1 MVADDH
7 PTLSG
12 RTGRIVDSDISKNEF
27 QVEFHRSKNEKI
39 ANKNTKTV
47 AMSAINDDDHYDV
60 FDVDTGGT
68 DASTAFTRL
77 KISAYDLAVPEVTG
91 GRGKGRSNKNAK
103 NNKPAAQS
111 LRPAECTL
119 VIDEDETNN
128 IHGFSMVV
136 RASTLNELA
145 GLKDSELLAQRLGE
159 IMKER
164 DEQEEAA
171 KVLEEQNKQAKIR
184 EAEEQEKQEIA
195 KRFRKYEK
203 EINGRKK
210 KARRILSS
218 GKSKFVKAL
227 KTKPETPEKLY
238 DGSDSL
244 EASVH
249 NGFVDLLATLH
260 ERDDKE
266 AQELIEA
273 IRGSELS
280 PSTIEF
286 NESDEGTKVC
296 LLFED
301 EDHKIPLCIVN
312 HSGENHVP
320 MKDEFDTVVNS
331 MFEQDQF
338 DELCCETGLQ
348 RREALIFV
356 HALINIEK
364 DSGIEF
370 EIPHRVIRRLIER
383 DLLDSDFVREV
394 FSGDEGVASDKARLF
409 LRAVSQRLSMRLS
422 FNLSD
427 LVRGLVQIIEEFD
440 PEQVSDSDERP
451 ASDEENLDEME
462 IIRHVLDQAMCRE
475 LCALTNM
482 TEKETTLFIAN
493 TLRWKINGCE
503 PDPLPSSVLVKLLS
517 SGLVPYNIVDD
528 VRRNFGFVPSQIIYP
543 LVEQSLRDNFNLN
556 LTDIIV
562 RLENFCQALDARE
575 ESELQLDDKD
585 KCFIEEFSS
594 DDDDDDDYEEE
605 DNEDETT
612 NVDGGIEDC
621 ESSLN
626 SDSV

>member
-12 RTGRIVDSDISKNEF
+12 RTGRIVDSDISKHEF
-27 QVEFHRSKNEKI
+27 EVEFHRSKNEKI

-68 DASTAFTRL
+68 DPSTAFTRL
-77 KISAYDLAVPEVTG
+77 KISAYDLAVPDVAG

-103 NNKPAAQS
+103 NNKAAAQS

-119 VIDEDETNN
+119 VIDEDETIN

-244 EASVH
+244 QASVH

-394 FSGDEGVASDKARLF
+394 LSGDEGFGSDKARLF

-422 FNLSD
+422 FNLSH

-440 PEQVSDSDERP
+440 QEQVSDSDQD
-451 ASDEENLDEME
+451 SDGEHLFDRDLFEKFCKVTGLNEQDALLIAIQHLQYRQGNAVAPELDHLLTSYLEKLVRSGFLDHDLVMNFLKDEGFMTGEMF
-462 IIRHVLDQAMCRE
+462 
-475 LCALTNM
+475 LT
-482 TEKETTLFIAN
+482 
-493 TLRWKINGCE
+493 
-503 PDPLPSSVLVKLLS
+503 LVS
-517 SGLVPYNIVDD
+517 
-528 VRRNFGFVPSQIIYP
+528 
-543 LVEQSLRDNFNLN
+543 
-556 LTDIIV
+556 
-562 RLENFCQALDARE
+562 QALESKFFFSFSDIVSGNLMVLGDDAVLNDE
-575 ESELQLDDKD
+575 DGA
-585 KCFIEEFSS
+585 FIEELPV
-594 DDDDDDDYEEE
+594 DDDEMTEADGETDEKE
-605 DNEDETT
+605 DLCENI
-612 NVDGGIEDC
+612 DGGGLDGDAKDC
-621 ESSLN
+621 AYL
-626 SDSV
+626 